1 MIRFFRFG
9 VRLLALGFVI
19 LVSVADYCVSVCL
32 RSGDGAFRSR
42 LAWMQRSSR
51 RFLRALN
58 IHVTSG
64 GVPPHRGL
72 IVCNH
77 LGYLD
82 IVVMGAVAPM
92 VFVSKSEVRAWPVF
106 GWMSC
111 RAGTLYVDRARRLDV
126 ERVTGEITRTLG
138 KGVVVTLFP
147 EGTSTGGR
155 EVLPFRSS
163 LLEPAASHRWPVAP
177 ACVAYNVPGGSAETD
192 ACYWGNMDFVRHLGN
207 LMAVKII
214 HASVVFGSPIE
225 KDLGRKQLAA
235 SLHSEVVRL
244 KNAIDPGTG
253 TIPQMRRARP
263 WKTSPA
269 NHICN

>member
-9 VRLLALGFVI
+9 MRLPALGFVI
-19 LVSVADYCVSVCL
+19 LVSVADYCISVSL
-32 RSGDGAFRSR
+32 RSGAGKFRSR

-51 RFLRALN
+51 RFLQALN
-58 IHVTSG
+58 IRVTSRG
-64 GVPPHRGL
+64 TPPHRGV

-92 VFVSKSEVRAWPVF
+92 VFVSKREVRAWPVF

-111 RAGTLYVDRARRLDV
+111 RAGTLFVDRARRLDV
-126 ERVTGEITRTLG
+126 ERVTGEMTRTLAR
-138 KGVVVTLFP
+138 GVVVTLFP

-163 LLEPAASHRWPVAP
+163 LLEPAASHRWPVVP
-177 ACVAYNVPGGSAETD
+177 ACVAYDVPGGSAEID
-192 ACYWGNMDFVRHLGN
+192 ACYWGDMDFVRHLLN
-207 LMAVKII
+207 LMSIKSI

-225 KDLGRKQLAA
+225 KNLGRKQLAA

-244 KNAIDPGTG
+244 KNTIGPGMHA
-253 TIPQMRRARP
+253 IPQTRRARP

-269 NHICN
+269 